1 MMINAFHAMSYETK
15 RSEDPAMKTPKP
27 WSTKDIITASG
38 GVLTCG
44 DENRSFAGISI
55 DSRNIEDN
63 ELFIAIAGN
72 AHDGHGYIKDVLN
85 QGIQGL
91 LIENNKRDM
100 LPLTEMMEG
109 NVVCVAVE
117 NTTRALGDMASFHRG
132 TSKASVV
139 GITGSNGK
147 TTTRE
152 MTAAVVMERF
162 QTLTS
167 QKNYNNDIGL
177 PLSLL
182 RLDPTHELAILELG
196 MNHPGEIAYLTRICL
211 PHIGVI
217 TNIGPV
223 HLEGV
228 GSMEGVMRAKGE
240 LLENMTSNGTAVLN
254 GDDQWLRRL
263 ANLTDRKVVF
273 FGQTDDALVR
283 AEGIRETEQGITFSL
298 RLPTGTRTVRL
309 GIPGRF
315 MVSNALAA
323 ATVGYLKGL
332 SGEAIQTG
340 LEKFRPVEGRMHIK
354 KTPSGITVINDAY
367 NANPVSVKAAIE
379 TLISLK
385 GSQRGFLVLG
395 DMLELGPDA
404 EAMHEEVGSISATSD
419 TARLYV
425 TGGFSK
431 AVAAGAIANGLAA
444 EKIFIGTKDEIC
456 IDLSDRLEPDDWV
469 LVKGSRGMTM
479 ETVVHWL
486 ENWGT
491 K

>member
-1 MMINAFHAMSYETK
+1 
-15 RSEDPAMKTPKP
+15 MKTPKP
-27 WSTKDIITASG
+27 WSTKDILTASG
-38 GVLTCG
+38 GALVCG
-44 DENRSFAGISI
+44 DENRSFTGISI
-55 DSRNIEDN
+55 DSRNIEGN
-63 ELFIAIAGN
+63 ELFIAISGIT
-72 AHDGHGYIKDVLN
+72 HDGHGYIKDVLN
-85 QGIQGL
+85 QGIQGF
-91 LIENNKRDM
+91 LIENNKREI
-100 LPLTEMMEG
+100 LPLTEMMES

-117 NTTRALGDMASFHRG
+117 NTTRALGDMASFHRKA
-132 TSKASVV
+132 SKASVV

-152 MTAAVVMERF
+152 MTATVVMERF

-217 TNIGPV
+217 TNIAPV

-228 GSMEGVMRAKGE
+228 GSIEGVMRAKGE
-240 LLENMTSNGTAVLN
+240 LLENMMSNGTAVLN

-273 FGQTDDALVR
+273 FGQTDHALVR
-283 AEGIRETEQGITFSL
+283 AESIRETKQGISFTL
-298 RLPTGTRTVRL
+298 GLPTETRTVHL

-354 KTPSGITVINDAY
+354 KTESGITVINDAY
-367 NANPVSVKAAIE
+367 NANPASVEAAIE

-385 GSQRGFLVLG
+385 GKHRSILVLG
-395 DMLELGPDA
+395 DMLELGPEA
-404 EAMHEEVGSISATSD
+404 EAMHEEIGSISATSD

-425 TGGFSK
+425 TGDFSN

-444 EKIFIGTKDEIC
+444 DKIFIGTKDEIC
-456 IDLSDRLEPDDWV
+456 IDLSDRLEPKDWV

-486 ENWGT
+486 ENWET
-491 K
+491 KS